1 MNRINYIFHKIVLS
15 LLGPIIDFVRQY
27 SSRRP
32 FIKGS
37 KSRVK
42 IGDRVSLMD
51 TIINVSS
58 GDVEIGD
65 DTIFG
70 HGCILVTGVH
80 EFEGGMRKKLF
91 HRQHYSKEDV
101 KEVPLNGYDIKIGS
115 GCWITSNVTITGGVT
130 VGNNVIIMAGA
141 VVTKDIPSSSVV
153 GGVPAKVVR
162 RFD

>member
-1 MNRINYIFHKIVLS
+1 MNCIKYIFHKIMIS
-15 LLGPIIDFVRQY
+15 LLGPIIDFVRNY
-27 SSRRP
+27 STRRP
-32 FIKGS
+32 FIKGN

-42 IGDRVSLMD
+42 VGARTSLMD

-70 HGCILVTGVH
+70 HGCVLVTGVH
-80 EFEGGMRKKLF
+80 EFERGMRKKLY
-91 HRQHYSKEDV
+91 HRQHFSEDV
-101 KEVPLNGYDIKIGS
+101 KEVPHNGYDIKIGS

-130 VGNNVIIMAGA
+130 VGDNVIIMAGA
-141 VVTKDIPSSSVV
+141 VVTRDIPSSTMV

>member
-1 MNRINYIFHKIVLS
+1 MNRIKYIFHKVMIS
-15 LLGPIIDFVRQY
+15 LLGPIIDFVRLY

-42 IGDRVSLMD
+42 LGARVSLMD

-70 HGCILVTGVH
+70 HGCVLVTGVH
-80 EFEGGMRKKLF
+80 EFQGGMRKKLF
-91 HRQHYSKEDV
+91 YRK
-101 KEVPLNGYDIKIGS
+101 KIS
-115 GCWITSNVTITGGVT
+115 
-130 VGNNVIIMAGA
+130 
-141 VVTKDIPSSSVV
+141 
-153 GGVPAKVVR
+153 
-162 RFD
+162 

>member
-1 MNRINYIFHKIVLS
+1 MNRIKYIFNKVMIS
-15 LLGPIIDFVRQY
+15 LLGPIIDFVRLY

-42 IGDRVSLMD
+42 LGARVSLMD

-70 HGCILVTGVH
+70 HSCVLVTGVH

-91 HRQHYSKEDV
+91 HRQHYSEAV

-130 VGNNVIIMAGA
+130 VGDNVIIMAGA
-141 VVTKDIPSSSVV
+141 VVTKDMPSSSVV

>member
-1 MNRINYIFHKIVLS
+1 
-15 LLGPIIDFVRQY
+15 
-27 SSRRP
+27 
-32 FIKGS
+32 
-37 KSRVK
+37 
-42 IGDRVSLMD
+42 MD